1 MIIHVVSG
9 GETLT
14 GIAREYNVNIQD
26 LAADNGLEPNL
37 PLVVGQALAVQIPE
51 VVHTVQRGETL
62 SRIARQYGTTALEL
76 LRNNFKLGGS
86 ERISTGATINISYSS
101 GQKTKSFASNSYAYP
116 YINPNLLR
124 KQLPYLTY
132 FTPFTYGISESGGL
146 VYQNDAFMRNAAN

>member
-51 VVHTVQRGETL
+51 VVHRTKGRNTLAYRTTVRHNS
-62 SRIARQYGTTALEL
+62 SRT
-76 LRNNFKLGGS
+76 
-86 ERISTGATINISYSS
+86 
-101 GQKTKSFASNSYAYP
+101 FA
-116 YINPNLLR
+116 
-124 KQLPYLTY
+124 Q
-132 FTPFTYGISESGGL
+132 
-146 VYQNDAFMRNAAN
+146 

>member
-51 VVHTVQRGETL
+51 VVHTVQRGERSLAYRTTVRHNS
-62 SRIARQYGTTALEL
+62 SRT
-76 LRNNFKLGGS
+76 
-86 ERISTGATINISYSS
+86 
-101 GQKTKSFASNSYAYP
+101 FA
-116 YINPNLLR
+116 
-124 KQLPYLTY
+124 Q
-132 FTPFTYGISESGGL
+132 
-146 VYQNDAFMRNAAN
+146 